1 MEKGKPMIMIGIG
14 SRPSGEPL
22 GKEYEE
28 AEESDKEMMTAM
40 APKGNFTSRGLAPLV
55 KATNK
60 ILPLFGQT
68 PDYPMVEDTK
78 ELPEDFTRIL
88 AMVAGAVEE
97 AIAAEVLEP
106 EMAILLDTIRDDSSL
121 MAVAGKLEM
130 LSKSKDFKKFLAE
143 PVKEEESMGQTEGM
157 EMGEESGLS
166 PEEEDNLMMG
176 RMS

>member
-14 SRPSGEPL
+14 SRPEGEPL

-28 AEESDKEMMTAM
+28 AEESDKEMMMAM

-55 KATNK
+55 RATNK
-60 ILPLFGQT
+60 ILPLFGQS

-78 ELPEDFTRIL
+78 QLPEDFTRIL

-106 EMAILLDTIRDDSSL
+106 EMAILLETIKDDSAL

-130 LSKSKDFKKFLAE
+130 LSKMKEFKKFLSE
-143 PVKEEESMGQTEGM
+143 PVEEEESMGQSVGQEGAE
-157 EMGEESGLS
+157 EMGMS
-166 PEEEDNLMMG
+166 PEEEDALMMG
-176 RMS
+176 RM